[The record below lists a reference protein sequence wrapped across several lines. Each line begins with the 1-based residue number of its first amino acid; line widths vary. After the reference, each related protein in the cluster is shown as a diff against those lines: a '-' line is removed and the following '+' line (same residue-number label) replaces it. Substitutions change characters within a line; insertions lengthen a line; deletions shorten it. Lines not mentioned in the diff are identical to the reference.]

1 MILEIKNLSKEYKRK
16 DEIFLAVNDVNL
28 SISEGEFASIVG
40 PSGCGKSTLLNMV
53 AGLLKPTSGE
63 VFIDGSEIFGKNKN
77 ELALLRNEKIG
88 YVLQGQNLLSNFT
101 ILDNVCMPA
110 YLSTRKKTVKDRAM
124 ELLEEVG
131 LKGMEE
137 EYPARLSSGELRRVS
152 IIRGLINNPKIII
165 ADEPTSNLDPEN
177 SKMIMKFFKEI
188 SSKGTTILISTHN
201 IGLLDYTQKTYEMEK
216 GILK

>member
-1 MILEIKNLSKEYKRK
+1 MILQVKNLSKEYKRK
-16 DEIFLAVNDVNL
+16 NEIFLAVNNVNL
-28 SISEGEFASIVG
+28 SISQGEFACIVG

-53 AGLLKPTSGE
+53 AGLLKPASGKIS
-63 VFIDGSEIFGKNKN
+63 IDGSEIFEKSKN
-77 ELALLRNEKIG
+77 ELALLRNETIG

-101 ILDNVCMPA
+101 ILDNICMPA
-110 YLSTRKKTVKDRAM
+110 YLSPKKRMVKARAM

-137 EYPARLSSGELRRVS
+137 EYPARLSGGELRRVS
-152 IIRGLINNPKIII
+152 IIRGLINNPQILI

-177 SKMIMKFFKEI
+177 AKMVMKFFKEI
-188 SSKGTTILISTHN
+188 SSNGTTILISTHN
-201 IGLLDYTQKTYEMEK
+201 LGFLDYTQKTYEMEK